1 MTASGRAEFATVT
14 LLTHPCCLPQFQRAC
29 VPRLASGADAELD
42 DRVSRAGPARVQGDA
57 NNDAVRPVLFSAW
70 PHAMAPGRFHDAGVF
85 QGLALGKA
93 LSLL

>member
-1 MTASGRAEFATVT
+1 M
-14 LLTHPCCLPQFQRAC
+14 
-29 VPRLASGADAELD
+29 PRLASGADAELD